1 MRVRASSH
9 AGMHLNRQN
18 KRKVNENLKDYL
30 RFPKHP
36 LLQKF
41 RHEWI
46 MVPYHRP
53 RVPVF
58 SSSKMPRAGMKD
70 EEKARLCSLY
80 WRPWTLCA
88 DFSQAP
94 HVPHLL
100 QMRLYPEPIVR
111 HRMRAK
117 SKATAEET
125 MPSWAGSWSRYI
137 RGNVVSEHAAKLI
150 RRFLSLTLA
159 RSSYDGRESDG
170 DAESGKENMEGHG
183 ADPMKLK
190 LDDLHQILRVKEACE
205 DDSEQ
210 KNEKEIDKLSKKTYS
225 VRARWSVKFTAEGGA
240 WDSSGHRDTN
250 QIEEYKTAAKN
261 LGRNAGE
268 QAPRSQ

>member
-1 MRVRASSH
+1 MRVRASLH

-18 KRKVNENLKDYL
+18 KRKVNEDLQDYL
-30 RFPKHP
+30 TFPDHP
-36 LLQKF
+36 VLQKF

-58 SSSKMPRAGMKD
+58 SGSKMPRAGMKD

-80 WRPWTLCA
+80 WRPWTLCD
-88 DFSQAP
+88 DFSQTP

-100 QMRLYPEPIVR
+100 QMRLYPEPVVR

-125 MPSWAGSWSRYI
+125 TPSWAGSWGRYI
-137 RGNVVSEHAAKLI
+137 RGNVVSEHAARLI

-159 RSSYDGRESDG
+159 RSSYNGQESDD
-170 DAESGKENMEGHG
+170 DAESGEEDMEGHG
-183 ADPMKLK
+183 AVPVKLN
-190 LDDLHQILRVKEACE
+190 LDEMHHILRIKESCE
-205 DDSEQ
+205 DGSEQ
-210 KNEKEIDKLSKKTYS
+210 QQGKQIDKLSQKTS
-225 VRARWSVKFTAEGGA
+225 NVRARWSLRLTADGGV
-240 WDSSGHRDTN
+240 WDSSGHHDTN
-250 QIEEYKTAAKN
+250 QIEEYKKAARN
-261 LGRNAGE
+261 LGEDSGE
-268 QAPRSQ
+268 KAPHSQ